1 MRARGIANVHD
12 ITRPLGIP
20 IQHSSIPFQNSI
32 QSQTTMQNMGFLK
45 ERIADILRMSDDL
58 QTQID
63 TTQRQYEVSLDL
75 AHAADDSANTTA
87 VTSQITDS
95 LRDHIA
101 DFDDTF
107 RPVLPYFYWE
117 KHCFDIPVCYGF
129 RSLFDTLDGFD
140 QLAEQ
145 FHFLTTDIQHT
156 AN

>member
-45 ERIADILRMSDDL
+45 ERIADILKMADDL

-75 AHAADDSANTTA
+75 SNAADDSANTTA

-95 LRDHIA
+95 LRDQIA
-101 DFDDTF
+101 DFADTF
-107 RPVLPYFYWE
+107 RPVRPYSSWESHCSDLPL
-117 KHCFDIPVCYGF
+117 C
-129 RSLFDTLDGFD
+129 S
-140 QLAEQ
+140 
-145 FHFLTTDIQHT
+145 
-156 AN
+156 